1 MVVLPLAEIV
11 VRPLVAGG
19 IPGSIPFVQ
28 HFTLWVGFLG
38 AALAARDGKLIALA
52 TASFIPEGRVRGA
65 TQVFA
70 AGVGAAVSMM
80 LAAGAFDLM
89 LLDREDGTVI
99 AAGVP
104 VWVAQLVLPVSFAA
118 IAGRLV
124 WRASPAWA
132 GRAAAALGIV
142 VGLWFGLSEGLLAEA
157 PRWPLIALVLA
168 AAVLGAP
175 VFTVLGGAAVLLY
188 LTDGDVPTLVAIET
202 YALAVQPHLPAIPLF
217 TLAGFILAQG
227 KASERLLRVFR
238 AAVGWI
244 PGGTAIV
251 CVLLCAFFT
260 VFTGGSGVTILALG
274 GLLFPALLK
283 DGYRDRFSLGLL
295 TASGSLGLLFP
306 PAMPLIL
313 YAIVAQ
319 VAPDDLFVAGILP
332 GLLLV
337 GLTAAWGM
345 REGIATGA
353 GRRSFGWPELRA
365 ALWSAKWELT
375 IPFVVLGV
383 LFSGYATLVET
394 AAFTALYAAVVQGL
408 IHRDFPLGRGLH
420 QAFSECVV
428 LVGGVL
434 FSGYATLVETAAFTA
449 LYAAVVQGLIHR
461 DFPLGR
467 GLHQAF
473 SECVVLVGGVLII
486 LGVAVG
492 FTAWLNDADVPYLIV
507 EWADEHVGSRLV
519 FLLGL
524 NLFLLVVGCLMD
536 IFSAIFVVVPL
547 VVPVAEQFDVDLL
560 HLGIIFI
567 ANLELGFLTPPV
579 GLNLF
584 LASYRFDRPL
594 LEVYRAS
601 LPLLAILGLGV
612 LIITYV
618 PWLTLGL
625 VEWLR

>member
-1 MVVLPLAEIV
+1 MGDTVSTVKSGWSPVGRFLQQGEELVASVALAAMVLLPLAEIV
-11 VRPLVAGG
+11 VRPIFSGG

-28 HFTLWVGFLG
+28 HLTLWVGFLG
-38 AALAARDGKLIALA
+38 AAIAARDGKLIALA
-52 TASFIPEGRVRGA
+52 TATFIPEGRARHA

-70 AGVGAAVSMM
+70 ACVGAVVSMI
-80 LAAGAFDLM
+80 LAAGAYDLM
-89 LLDREDGTVI
+89 RLDMEDGTVI
-99 AAGVP
+99 AAGVK
-104 VWVAQLVLPVSFAA
+104 VWVAQLVLPVSFAV
-118 IAGRLV
+118 IGSRLV
-124 WRASPAWA
+124 WRASPTWA
-132 GRAAAALGIV
+132 GRAVAGVGLI
-142 VGLWFGLSEGLLAEA
+142 VGLWLGVTEGVLEA
-157 PRWPLIALVLA
+157 VPRWPLISLVLA

-175 VFTVLGGAAVLLY
+175 IFTILGGAAVFLY
-188 LTDGDVPTLVAIET
+188 MGEGNLPVLVSIET
-202 YALAVQPHLPAIPLF
+202 YALAIQPHLPAIPLF

-227 KASERLLRVFR
+227 QASERLLRVFR

-251 CVLLCAFFT
+251 CVVLCAFFT

-332 GLLLV
+332 GMLLV
-337 GLTAAWGM
+337 VLTAAWGV
-345 REGIATGA
+345 REGVTTGA
-353 GRRSFGWPELRA
+353 GRHGFEGRELKA
-365 ALWSAKWELT
+365 ALWSGKWELS
-375 IPFVVLGV
+375 IPFAVLGV

-394 AAFTALYAAVVQGL
+394 AAFTAFYAAIIQGL
-408 IHRDFPLGRGLH
+408 IHRDFALGHGLR
-420 QAFSECVV
+420 QAFGECVV

-434 FSGYATLVETAAFTA
+434 V
-449 LYAAVVQGLIHR
+449 
-461 DFPLGR
+461 
-467 GLHQAF
+467 
-473 SECVVLVGGVLII
+473 I

-492 FTAWLNDADVPYLIV
+492 FTAYLNDADVPFLIV
-507 EWADEHVGSRLV
+507 EWADEHIGSRLV

-524 NLFLLVVGCLMD
+524 NLFLLIVGCLMD

-601 LPLLAILGLGV
+601 LPLLAILGFGV

-625 VEWLR
+625 LEWLR

>member
-1 MVVLPLAEIV
+1 MSDRGPAEATGWRSPVAQALRGGEEAVANLALAAMVLLPLAEFV
-11 VRPLVAGG
+11 VRPVLSGG
-19 IPGSIPFVQ
+19 VPGSISFVQ
-28 HFTLWVGFLG
+28 HLTLWVGFLG
-38 AALAARDGKLIALA
+38 AALAAREGKLIALA
-52 TASFIPEGRVRGA
+52 TATFIPEGRTRRA
-65 TQVFA
+65 TAVFA
-70 AGVGAAVSMM
+70 ALVGSAVSTI
-80 LAAGAFDLM
+80 LATAAYQLVLFDK
-89 LLDREDGTVI
+89 EDGTML

-104 VWVAQLVLPVSFAA
+104 VWVAQLVLPVAFSV
-118 IAGRLV
+118 IALRLV
-124 WRASPAWA
+124 WRASPGWV
-132 GRAAAALGIV
+132 GRALAFSGVLI
-142 VGLWFGLSEGLLAEA
+142 GLWLGLTEYVLDGVPL
-157 PRWPLIALVLA
+157 WPLITLVLA

-175 VFTVLGGAAVLLY
+175 IFTILGGAAVLLY
-188 LTDGDVPTLVAIET
+188 MGDGDLPVIVAIET
-202 YALAVQPHLPAIPLF
+202 YGLNIQPHLPAIPLF

-227 KASERLLRVFR
+227 NAAERLLRVFR
-238 AAVGWI
+238 AGVGWI

-319 VAPDDLFVAGILP
+319 VAPDDLFVAGVAPGIL
-332 GLLLV
+332 LIV
-337 GLTAAWGM
+337 LTAAWGV
-345 REGIATGA
+345 REGLLTGA
-353 GRRSFGWPELRA
+353 GRRRFGWPEFRA
-365 ALWSAKWELT
+365 ALWEAKWELS

-383 LFSGYATLVET
+383 LFSGFATLVET
-394 AAFTALYAAVVQGL
+394 AAVTAFYAALIQGV
-408 IHRDFPLGRGLH
+408 IHRDFTLRRGLR
-420 QAFSECVV
+420 E
-428 LVGGVL
+428 
-434 FSGYATLVETAAFTA
+434 AFT
-449 LYAAVVQGLIHR
+449 
-461 DFPLGR
+461 
-467 GLHQAF
+467 
-473 SECVVLVGGVLII
+473 ECVVLVGGVLII

-492 FTAWLNDADVPYLIV
+492 FTAYLVDAEVPFRLV
-507 EWADEHVGSRLV
+507 EWAEANIGSRLM

-524 NLFLLVVGCLMD
+524 NIFLLLVGCVMD

-547 VVPVAEQFDVDLL
+547 IVPVAEQFGIHPL

-601 LPLLAILGLGV
+601 VPLLVILGFGV
-612 LIITYV
+612 LVVTYV

-625 VEWLR
+625 LEWLGRI